1 MKYIVYTDG
10 ACSGNGK
17 EDAIGGW
24 AYVVLN
30 ENEEVIHEESG
41 CIYNTT
47 NNVCELFAPLRA
59 ATYLLPK
66 LEDFASVKIL
76 SDSAYFI
83 NCVKQDW
90 WKNWERN
97 GWKTSGK
104 KPVKNKELWEALI
117 PFFNDIRFTFDKVAG
132 HTGLRD
138 WNDYVDKRAVEA
150 RKI

>member
-1 MKYIVYTDG
+1 MKYTIYTDG

-24 AYVVLN
+24 AYVILDEN
-30 ENEEVIHEESG
+30 ENIVNEESG

-59 ATYLLPK
+59 MSFILSK
-66 LEDFASVKIL
+66 LDDFASVRVL
-76 SDSAYFI
+76 SDSAYFV
-83 NCVKQDW
+83 NCIKQNW
-90 WKNWERN
+90 WQNWERN

-104 KPVKNKELWEALI
+104 KLVKNKELWESLI
-117 PFFNDIRFTFDKVAG
+117 PFFQDLRFSFDKVAG

-138 WNDYVDKRAVEA
+138 WNDYVDKKAVEA